1 MSQKQAR
8 SKMEFQESSPSS
20 SFSLCSFNIRGG
32 LQYEDRQAQL
42 MNDAKRYKLDV
53 MCLQET
59 RGPDI
64 NINYKDF
71 SIYSFG
77 GTHSNYGLGFLI
89 HARHRDNIVNL
100 RCISSRITTLTM
112 NLEVGRKQRRQLT
125 IINAY
130 APAMNQRLRKPSDYN
145 DFYKDLQNTY
155 NTHCNNSLLLLVGD
169 FNSHV
174 GKQQC
179 GEQFMGAYS
188 VGSRNANGQRL
199 INFLTDNNLY
209 INSTHFQHPSRHI
222 TTWSGL
228 TQNKTPLHTQID
240 YIISP
245 YHLKSIF
252 RNCRSYNG
260 AITNSDHSIL
270 VGRLFLDRINNL
282 QHYRHNNSRREN
294 IWRRVLENDQEERR
308 LYAERVKHEIQLLGH
323 NSVTWP
329 RLLSILHKA
338 RNKIKI
344 NTSTATHCYFSRY
357 PLRSRCPDPELQQLS
372 KQQQTLRLLI
382 YNTPQTHGPGA
393 YLQTLV
399 HQRSQILRQIR
410 MRLRNLRSAELDS
423 IAAELESHAGDNR
436 RCFAAARKLFGTKYQ
451 SITLHHNS
459 CNLVTPQ
466 ELLPIITAHYIEY
479 FSPYPET
486 HSRSHGTATLQ
497 QLAVPISIEEVH
509 TAIKSLK
516 HRKCID
522 MEGTYSEML
531 QYNTDSLLAPLS
543 KSLNEMLTTGKG
555 RQSLHSGILIP
566 INKPNKP
573 KTLDNI
579 RPIII
584 VNAIRKV
591 LSTIVLRRIYLKA
604 DSYINPNQSAYRR
617 GRSTADI
624 LWSYRW
630 LDGMAQRY
638 ENLSIRI
645 LGIDLSKAFDSVDRG
660 KLLGVLRDNE
670 IADTDELQMIEILLE
685 CIQLRVRV
693 GGQYGE
699 IFESWRGILQGDGLS
714 PVLFAIYLEAV
725 LREVKHYIRTHGHYI
740 METAYADDVD
750 FISETEDVLLL
761 IQQEAPHILAKW
773 KLRVNLDKTERY
785 TLHHGAECNIR
796 KLGCFISSTKEVEHR
811 CNLAN
816 AAFNTKWRLWL
827 RSNIVRKS
835 VRTRLYNA
843 LILPM
848 FTYNI
853 GTIATTEST
862 FKRMDVTHRKHLRG
876 LLRIHYPNR
885 ISNTKLY
892 TLCNAAPISHT
903 ARRQRWRLFG
913 HILRLSPYALPRLIM
928 INYYRI
934 QHTKYYKGL
943 KGAKLTL
950 PRLLQRELQYIGM
963 KLTSEGDLNTL
974 TLLAHDR
981 GKWHTMIE
989 QINTASQLNS
999 VSLGNSASIGTKR
1012 KLKKGQRDPVKKRKV
1027 SKHASIP
1034 SSSYNVD
1041 TRTKRKIDE
1050 AHEQGKEEAEEMA
1063 TKRMKVTQGRSK
1075 DKTKTKTRSTER
1087 KTKK

>member
-1 MSQKQAR
+1 M
-8 SKMEFQESSPSS
+8 
-20 SFSLCSFNIRGG
+20 
-32 LQYEDRQAQL
+32 
-42 MNDAKRYKLDV
+42 
-53 MCLQET
+53 
-59 RGPDI
+59 
-64 NINYKDF
+64 
-71 SIYSFG
+71 
-77 GTHSNYGLGFLI
+77 
-89 HARHRDNIVNL
+89 
-100 RCISSRITTLTM
+100 
-112 NLEVGRKQRRQLT
+112 
-125 IINAY
+125 
-130 APAMNQRLRKPSDYN
+130 
-145 DFYKDLQNTY
+145 
-155 NTHCNNSLLLLVGD
+155 
-169 FNSHV
+169 
-174 GKQQC
+174 
-179 GEQFMGAYS
+179 
-188 VGSRNANGQRL
+188 
-199 INFLTDNNLY
+199 
-209 INSTHFQHPSRHI
+209 
-222 TTWSGL
+222 
-228 TQNKTPLHTQID
+228 
-240 YIISP
+240 
-245 YHLKSIF
+245 
-252 RNCRSYNG
+252 
-260 AITNSDHSIL
+260 
-270 VGRLFLDRINNL
+270 
-282 QHYRHNNSRREN
+282 
-294 IWRRVLENDQEERR
+294 
-308 LYAERVKHEIQLLGH
+308 
-323 NSVTWP
+323 
-329 RLLSILHKA
+329 
-338 RNKIKI
+338 
-344 NTSTATHCYFSRY
+344 
-357 PLRSRCPDPELQQLS
+357 
-372 KQQQTLRLLI
+372 
-382 YNTPQTHGPGA
+382 
-393 YLQTLV
+393 
-399 HQRSQILRQIR
+399 
-410 MRLRNLRSAELDS
+410 
-423 IAAELESHAGDNR
+423 
-436 RCFAAARKLFGTKYQ
+436 
-451 SITLHHNS
+451 
-459 CNLVTPQ
+459 
-466 ELLPIITAHYIEY
+466 
-479 FSPYPET
+479 
-486 HSRSHGTATLQ
+486 
-497 QLAVPISIEEVH
+497 
-509 TAIKSLK
+509 
-516 HRKCID
+516 
-522 MEGTYSEML
+522 
-531 QYNTDSLLAPLS
+531 
-543 KSLNEMLTTGKG
+543 
-555 RQSLHSGILIP
+555 
-566 INKPNKP
+566 
-573 KTLDNI
+573 
-579 RPIII
+579 
-584 VNAIRKV
+584 
-591 LSTIVLRRIYLKA
+591 
-604 DSYINPNQSAYRR
+604 
-617 GRSTADI
+617 
-624 LWSYRW
+624 
-630 LDGMAQRY
+630 
-638 ENLSIRI
+638 
-645 LGIDLSKAFDSVDRG
+645 
-660 KLLGVLRDNE
+660 
-670 IADTDELQMIEILLE
+670 
-685 CIQLRVRV
+685 
-693 GGQYGE
+693 
-699 IFESWRGILQGDGLS
+699 

-885 ISNTKLY
+885 ISNTKRY

-963 KLTSEGDLNTL
+963 KLTNEGDLNTV

-999 VSLGNSASIGTKR
+999 VSSGNSASIGTKR